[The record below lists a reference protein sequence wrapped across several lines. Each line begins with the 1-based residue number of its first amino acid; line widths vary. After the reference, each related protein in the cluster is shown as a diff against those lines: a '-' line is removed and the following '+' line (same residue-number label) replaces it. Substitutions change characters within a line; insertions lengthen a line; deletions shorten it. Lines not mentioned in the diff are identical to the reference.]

1 MISHSSD
8 INILIADDNPDHLRI
23 ATTILKKLNYPIRI
37 ATNGIAAYN
46 LIKIKIPTLILL
58 DVTMPEMDGFTLCNT
73 LKNNSKYRDIPIIF
87 MTAANDLESINKG
100 FEYGA
105 QDYVLKPYNE
115 SEFLARIRTHLS
127 LRLKTLQLET
137 AYADLDSF
145 CYTVSHDLKS
155 PVRVLNELVSLLQ
168 THLEPVIFA
177 SDSSS
182 SPIAPEYDIDKI
194 IDILN
199 RLSNKSNDILCMIDR
214 LLELSR
220 IQQKQLKLEPI
231 DLNLLIEEL
240 NEELLINE
248 PERDIE
254 FSISELPIITGD
266 ITLIYF
272 LFQNIISNALKFTRT
287 RTRAT
292 ISISYESF
300 NDYYEI
306 YICDNGVGFNSKYES
321 KLFKLFERLHS
332 QKEFE
337 GSGVGLNISK
347 KIVAKHDGEI
357 SITSNLGAGATVC
370 IMLLK

>member
-1 MISHSSD
+1 
-8 INILIADDNPDHLRI
+8 
-23 ATTILKKLNYPIRI
+23 
-37 ATNGIAAYN
+37 
-46 LIKIKIPTLILL
+46 
-58 DVTMPEMDGFTLCNT
+58 MPEMDGFTLCNT
-73 LKNNSKYRDIPIIF
+73 LKNSSKFKDIPIIF
-87 MTAANDLESINKG
+87 MTASNDMESINKG

-155 PVRVLNELVSLLQ
+155 PVRVLNELVTLLHN
-168 THLEPVIFA
+168 HLEPFISV
-177 SDSSS
+177 SNKGTSL
-182 SPIAPEYDIDKI
+182 IAEEYDINKI

-199 RLSNKSNDILCMIDR
+199 RLSNKSNDILSMIDR

-220 IQQKQLKLEPI
+220 IQQKQLKFEHI

-240 NEELLINE
+240 NEELLMNE
-248 PERDIE
+248 ADREIE

-287 RTRAT
+287 KDRAMIC
-292 ISISYESF
+292 ISAKQF
-300 NDYYEI
+300 KDYYEI
-306 YICDNGVGFNSKYES
+306 YVSDNGVGFDSKYES

-337 GSGVGLNISK
+337 GSGVGLSISK
-347 KIVAKHDGEI
+347 KIVTRHGGEI
-357 SITSNLGAGATVC
+357 SITSNLGVGATVC
-370 IMLLK
+370 ITLPYNFA